1 LSNYEIV
8 INNKRKKFRTRKK
21 FRRRKNKNLEE
32 KKRKDIENS

>member
-1 LSNYEIV
+1 V
-8 INNKRKKFRTRKK
+8 INSKRKKFRTRKK